1 VRRALVVLLTL
12 AALSSCAT
20 SERPEGIVE
29 RWLISLNQGAAGD
42 PGTYAADE
50 LSQAVLPDW
59 DELEPGQLD
68 VIEVGRA
75 REGPNGTV
83 LVPFQVRYL
92 VEDGEG
98 AARAFAVVGPRA
110 GSPRIIRLQ
119 PPPDSGP
126 GVDPD
131 FAARA
136 GSSAAVPAWLAALGI
151 AGLLILVTIGLM
163 RLVPQ
168 PETQTGSS
176 T

>member
-1 VRRALVVLLTL
+1 MRRALVVLLTL
-12 AALSSCAT
+12 VALSSCAT

-42 PGTYAADE
+42 PGAYAADE

-75 REGPNGTV
+75 RERPDGTV

-92 VEDGEG
+92 EENGEG
-98 AARAFAVVGPRA
+98 VARAIAVVEQGA
-110 GSPRIIRLQ
+110 GSPRIVRFE
-119 PPPDSGP
+119 PPPDPGP

-131 FAARA
+131 FATHA
-136 GSSAAVPAWLAALGI
+136 GSSAAIPAWLAALGL

-163 RLVPQ
+163 RLVPE